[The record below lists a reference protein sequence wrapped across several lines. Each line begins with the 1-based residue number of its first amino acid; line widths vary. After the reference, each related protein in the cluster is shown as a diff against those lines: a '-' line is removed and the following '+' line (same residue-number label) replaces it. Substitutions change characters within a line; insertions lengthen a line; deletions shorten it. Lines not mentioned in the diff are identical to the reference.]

1 MTVNLDGSGGGSC
14 GVALTW
20 RPLTSLWN
28 TLGPSNRPGHG
39 IGRYVVTLQQT
50 AWPLSGTV
58 TPGEG
63 RGRQFER
70 RGPPMERQ
78 ARMYVSAEKPVHA
91 WGNLTH
97 IFATLN
103 TVAHR

>member
-78 ARMYVSAEKPVHA
+78 ARMYVSAE
-91 WGNLTH
+91 
-97 IFATLN
+97 TLV
-103 TVAHR
+103 TRGET